1 MKKFVILQI
10 NDKIVNKYLFYKN
23 LYINRRYSSSK
34 KIIKNEPQPLSI
46 TDNGG
51 KIIANN
57 TLKKLIYNLVSC
69 KVRRL
74 STCFVTGFYVF

>member
-1 MKKFVILQI
+1 MPGIQPQSV
-10 NDKIVNKYLFYKN
+10 
-23 LYINRRYSSSK
+23 SK

-51 KIIANN
+51 KIIAYN
-57 TLKKLIYNLVSC
+57 TLKKLIYNLVSF
-69 KVRRL
+69 KIRRL